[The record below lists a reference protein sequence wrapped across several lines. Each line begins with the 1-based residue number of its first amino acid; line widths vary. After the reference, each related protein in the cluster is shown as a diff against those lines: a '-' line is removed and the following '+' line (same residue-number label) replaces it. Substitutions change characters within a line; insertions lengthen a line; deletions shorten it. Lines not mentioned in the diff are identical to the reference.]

1 MLNAAPELRIEYH
14 HSSPSITVMRSP
26 SCIWVTTRYLVP
38 WSMAN
43 TTAASTESAQPGGA
57 PAQDARCAAG
67 ALGSGFRGAYGGQG
81 FSVIRG
87 GGQGSPRVV

>member
-1 MLNAAPELRIEYH
+1 MTRVKIQVTFSPMLNAAPELRIEYH

-43 TTAASTESAQPGGA
+43 TTAASTRALSQAVRPLRMR
-57 PAQDARCAAG
+57 DARPVLSVAVSAVRTG
-67 ALGSGFRGAYGGQG
+67 AEDSA
-81 FSVIRG
+81 
-87 GGQGSPRVV
+87 